1 MSLVQSKIA
10 KLQNFIARNPAQADS
25 PIGIAAGTYV
35 TPRTA
40 LSMLQKGQNI
50 NAVIGALKVIGVDP
64 PEQDWAL
71 VEQYYVQRTQQPRR
85 KLKTFRLPVTIR
97 GHAMT
102 DEEALQHIRAKDAIG
117 QELLRIYQGYLGE
130 MGRRMEKA

>member
-1 MSLVQSKIA
+1 MSLVQNKIA

-25 PIGIAAGTYV
+25 PIGIAAGTYI

-40 LSMLQKGQNI
+40 LQMLQRGQNV
-50 NAVIGALKVIGVDP
+50 NAVISALNVIGVDP
-64 PEQDWAL
+64 PQQDWAL
-71 VEQYYVQRTQQPRR
+71 VEEYYMQRVKQVGR
-85 KLKTFRLPVTIR
+85 KPKIYRLPTVQ

-117 QELLRIYQGYLGE
+117 QELLRKYQKYLQE

>member
-1 MSLVQSKIA
+1 MSIVQNKIT

-25 PIGIAAGTYV
+25 PIGIAAGKYI

-40 LSMLQKGQNI
+40 LQMLQRGQNV
-50 NAVIGALKVIGVDP
+50 NAVISALNVIGVDP
-64 PEQDWAL
+64 PQQDWSL
-71 VEQYYVQRTQQPRR
+71 VEEYYMQRLQQAGR
-85 KLKTFRLPVTIR
+85 KPKIYRLPTVQ
-97 GHAMT
+97 GHEMT

-117 QELLRIYQGYLGE
+117 QELLRKYQKYLQE

>member
-1 MSLVQSKIA
+1 VSIVQSKIT
-10 KLQNFIARNPAQADS
+10 KLQNFIARNPGQADS
-25 PIGIAAGTYV
+25 PIGIAAGTYI

-40 LSMLQKGQNI
+40 LSMLRKGQNI
-50 NAVIGALKVIGVDP
+50 NAVINALKVIGVDP
-64 PEQDWAL
+64 PQQDWAL
-71 VEQYYVQRTQQPRR
+71 VEQYYVQRVQQVGR
-85 KLKTFRLPVTIR
+85 KPKTYRLPTVQ

-117 QELLRIYQGYLGE
+117 KELLRIYQGYLKE